1 MSATNSGVSNA
12 GPYFT
17 SCSKLSSPLMVA
29 YFLLSAKVD
38 GLTPLNDFYEKASP
52 GTAIMYMGVVTDQ
65 RSEGGLHTCINY
77 K

>member
-38 GLTPLNDFYEKASP
+38 GLTPLIDFYEKESP
-52 GTAIMYMGVVTDQ
+52 GTAI
-65 RSEGGLHTCINY
+65 C
-77 K
+77 